1 MLSNDTLNGDAVV
14 PGEVTLTDLGT
25 GDTELSLSGSDV
37 VVASGTAAGSYTL
50 DYQICENLNPTNC
63 DSATVTVTVTATAI
77 AAVDDSGTANGYTGG
92 TAVTDVL
99 SNDTLNGDAVVPGE
113 VTLTDLGTGDTEL
126 SLSGSDVVVAS
137 GTAAGSY
144 TLDYQICEN
153 LNPTNCDSAT
163 VTVTVTATAIAAV
176 DDSGT
181 ANGYTGGTA
190 VTDVLSNDTLNG
202 DAVVPGEVTL
212 TDLGTG
218 DTELS
223 LSGSDVVVASGTAAG
238 SYTLDYQIC
247 ENLNPTNC
255 DSATVTV
262 TVTATAIAA
271 VDDPARPTATPAAP
285 RSPTCCPTTPSMA
298 TR

>member
-1 MLSNDTLNGDAVV
+1 MLSNDTLNGDAVT
-14 PGEVTLTDLGT
+14 PGGHPTDLGT
-25 GDTELSLSGSDV
+25 GDTELAQPVGQRRRRRR
-37 VVASGTAAGSYTL
+37 GTAAGSYTL

-77 AAVDDSGTANGYTGG
+77 DAVDDSGTANGYTGG

-99 SNDTLNGDAVVPGE
+99 SNDTLNGDAVIPGE

-126 SLSGSDVVVAS
+126 SLSGSDVLVAS

-144 TLDYQICEN
+144 SLDYQICEN

-163 VTVTVTATAIAAV
+163 VTVTVTATAIDAV

-202 DAVVPGEVTL
+202 DAV
-212 TDLGTG
+212 
-218 DTELS
+218 
-223 LSGSDVVVASGTAAG
+223 
-238 SYTLDYQIC
+238 I
-247 ENLNPTNC
+247 
-255 DSATVTV
+255 
-262 TVTATAIAA
+262 
-271 VDDPARPTATPAAP
+271 PAR
-285 RSPTCCPTTPSMA
+285 SP
-298 TR
+298 